1 MYTDLARRA
10 EYKAIEL
17 LQTPVAV
24 PPVPLCRFRKRFYC
38 RRRAPAFFAPFFL
51 YAPSPQM
58 KMSANARH
66 SS

>member
-1 MYTDLARRA
+1 MVVPLYTDLARRA

-24 PPVPLCRFRKRFYC
+24 PPVPAVPIQEVRFYG

-51 YAPSPQM
+51 YYSTI
-58 KMSANARH
+58 RFRR
-66 SS
+66 